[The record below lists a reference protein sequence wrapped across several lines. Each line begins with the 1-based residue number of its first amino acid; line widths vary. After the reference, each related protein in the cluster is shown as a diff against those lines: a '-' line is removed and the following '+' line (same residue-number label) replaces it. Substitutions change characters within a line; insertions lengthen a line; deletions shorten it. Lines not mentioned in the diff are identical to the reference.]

1 MPISESYDIV
11 VIGGGF
17 FGMNIAEYF
26 AKKNKKVLLCEKFDH
41 CMSRASYTNQAR
53 IHNGYHYPRSIL
65 TAMRS
70 RISFPRFVKDFPE
83 CVVNDFEKYY
93 AIGKILGKVNATQF
107 AEFCRRIGAECE
119 EAPPSVTRM
128 FSPHF
133 IEKVFK
139 VREYAFDSMILCQTM
154 LKRIKESGVELS
166 LKTEVKKVEQNNKGL
181 TVDLQ
186 KDDRAYRIYAGSVFN
201 CTYANLNFVNR
212 GSHIPLIPLKYEMTE
227 MALVKVPEELEK
239 KAFTVMCGP
248 FFSLMPFP
256 SRNLYSLSHVRY
268 TPHYE
273 WYDHEEN
280 YISPLEI
287 YARDPKKTA
296 YESMLLDSSRYLP
309 AIRKCEY
316 RESIWELKALLP
328 SSEVDDSR
336 PILFKTNYGLQN
348 YHCVMGGK
356 IDNVYDILA
365 AIEDNKEM
373 FT

>member
-1 MPISESYDIV
+1 
-11 VIGGGF
+11 
-17 FGMNIAEYF
+17 
-26 AKKNKKVLLCEKFDH
+26 
-41 CMSRASYTNQAR
+41 MSRASYTNQAR

-119 EAPPSVTRM
+119 EAQPSVTRM

-139 VREYAFDSMILCQTM
+139 VREYAFDSTILCQTM
-154 LKRIKESGVELS
+154 LKRIKSAGVELS

-181 TVDLQ
+181 TADLQ
-186 KDDRAYRIYAGSVFN
+186 KDGQGYRIYAGTVFN

-273 WYDHEEN
+273 WYDREED

-373 FT
+373 FA